1 MKYILKEMRIDHY
14 IKNLVVFIPL
24 LFNNSILTLS
34 FFYKLVFLFFS
45 FCLISSTIYIINDLK
60 DKEKDC
66 LHPYKKFRPIAQNL
80 ISWRNAS
87 ILTISCFLISIS
99 ISFYL
104 NTFIFIIAYFTLNI
118 IYSFFLRK
126 LPYIDTFCIALGFV
140 IRILSGFYLLN
151 IPIYTTAIFWMF
163 FTSCFFTFLKRKLEL
178 KTFKSEQLLHRE
190 SLKKLDNKKIS
201 FFVLISAFLS
211 VSFFIIMTFK
221 FVNIPSFYAITV
233 FYSILIYRLIT
244 LSNMKLNFDDPI
256 NFIKK
261 DKFFKILFTIF
272 ILCLAYQIF

>member
-66 LHPYKKFRPIAQNL
+66 LHPYKKFRPVAQNL
-80 ISWRNAS
+80 ISWQKAS
-87 ILTISCFLISIS
+87 VLAIGCFLISIL

-104 NTFIFIIAYFTLNI
+104 NTFIFIISYFTLNI
-118 IYSFFLRK
+118 LYSFFLK
-126 LPYIDTFCIALGFV
+126 KYPYMDALCIAFGFV

-151 IPIYTTAIFWMF
+151 MEVYSTSILWIF

-178 KTFKSEQLLHRE
+178 KTLKSKMYLHRE
-190 SLKKLDNKKIS
+190 SLKKLDNKKIN
-201 FFVLISAFLS
+201 FLILISAFLS
-211 VSFFIIMTFK
+211 ILFFIIMNFG
-221 FVNIPSFYAITV
+221 FINISAFYTIAI
-233 FYSILIYRLIT
+233 FYSILIYRLIM
-244 LSNMKLNFDDPI
+244 LSNMELNFDDPI